1 MSIYKGVD
9 VGQIN
14 LDNLRRVNVVT
25 EKRIEIWVINMTGVL
40 LEIL

>member
-1 MSIYKGVD
+1 MSIYKGID

-14 LDNLRRVNVVT
+14 LDNLRRVKVVT